1 MAKTK
6 TTKPGLRIRAMKDG
20 FRRAGLKHS
29 LAPKD
34 HLLDALTKKQIDAL
48 KAEPLLN
55 VQEVDVP
62 VEEEAGSNQTQG

>member
-6 TTKPGLRIRAMKDG
+6 ITKPGLRIRALKEG

-29 LAPKD
+29 VTPKD
-34 HLLDALTKKQIDAL
+34 HLLESFTKKQIDAL

-62 VEEEAGSNQTQG
+62 VEEEAPGAN